1 MNKAKFQINEPI
13 ILRIILNNLPNYSI
27 FINKDLQKIYL
38 LFHSFFQ
45 QFFKQLC
52 ISKHY
57 YGVGL
62 YSSESVCVLC
72 MITQK

>member
-1 MNKAKFQINEPI
+1 MNKAKFQINNCFKNFTHEPI

-52 ISKHY
+52 INKHN
-57 YGVGL
+57 YGVGTL
-62 YSSESVCVLC
+62 L
-72 MITQK
+72 I